1 MQLYQTTQ
9 KQAVRVVLRS
19 GSCGDNKF
27 QLPGWCQRS
36 EILNGRPKDTCGL
49 NLLGYG
55 NNRCEI
61 LASVPSTNC
70 TSDLYFDDTDG
81 KCSRLFQSYQLTSIH
96 PLTGLRV

>member
-19 GSCGDNKF
+19 GSCGDF
-27 QLPGWCQRS
+27 PTQLPGWCLRS
-36 EILNGRPKDTCGL
+36 EMVDGRPEDTCGL

-55 NNRCEI
+55 NNRCEE
-61 LASVPSTNC
+61 LASNSTEDC

-96 PLTGLRV
+96 PLT